1 MAHDLGRSP
10 SNLNRRVVL
19 GGVGATAAVALS
31 LGSLGR
37 AVARAGTPV
46 ASGAIEDYP
55 EVVITATEYRLDLPA
70 SIPAGLTRVTL
81 NNEGAEG
88 HDAMFLRVNDG
99 ASLADL
105 QAALKA
111 PDFGPIFA
119 LSTSFGGTRSRRG
132 TAGHHHRRPGPGSVH
147 GDLCHSRR

>member
-1 MAHDLGRSP
+1 MPVAHDLGRSP
-10 SNLNRRVVL
+10 SNLNRRAVL
-19 GGVGATAAVALS
+19 GGVGTTAAVALS

-37 AVARAGTPV
+37 TVARVGTPV

-55 EVVITATEYRLDLPA
+55 EVVITATEYRLELPA

-105 QAALKA
+105 QAAQ
-111 PDFGPIFA
+111 G
-119 LSTSFGGTRSRRG
+119 
-132 TAGHHHRRPGPGSVH
+132 AGLWPNLHPLDQLRWA
-147 GDLCHSRR
+147 